1 MKVSATTSAAA
12 AARRGDDCGHHHR
25 HHRHDGAVPRRT
37 DVAQHTCFYFTVF
50 FSNNPPIFHSNRIPP
65 ERLGMRAVVSS
76 TTAREEV
83 RQMASRTSSV
93 SLSAAA
99 DGSASSASPSSPSSP
114 CTGCQQ
120 RYWKTVFG
128 EPEADRAARPGMGHP
143 YANGFYTAWAEAE
156 EDRDGATA
164 LVGDYRSATATVEEV
179 PQQTLQNVA
188 FPTAFGSCGGACML
202 PVRTCGRRTRSA
214 SAVPSPKMAL
224 PAEAASPQASPPK
237 PQPAPPQFPSA
248 ADTEIVRAAD
258 AEKSAQEASSGCA
271 QKRVAET
278 LAISSAATGKALG
291 PFSPT
296 TYTLPIRCT
305 ATLAKDA
312 SPTETVAGA
321 PTIPDHCKPT
331 LPAAKWE
338 DEDKAAVH
346 SAHNEG
352 AAASTIATES
362 RKQLGQGR
370 TRLARLHMGTDA
382 VTNIAE
388 GEAPPTPQQR
398 PTPTAAPAA
407 ALNASSITPAPAAL
421 ESSTAINGAAL
432 RPVAYTSASPRTSIN
447 DTGSAALAASASIRE
462 GPPWNMRVEE
472 VRSAKGELRYYRI
485 ILTASFAALVTT
497 HIGLMHSMQ
506 TRNAAAALVVLCPP
520 CGLHFRF
527 LLHHA
532 DVLRSVLNR
541 TTEFA
546 IRTVQRFFCLLY
558 SPTQKPKGSQQQ
570 VLKGIAALLEA
581 HPEGLETY
589 RAVKTE
595 LTNALCLRFPLP
607 MLAPATSAWAVPVL
621 MRSSL
626 FTVRTRSFIKRA
638 SAKSLGRP
646 GDASSRFAS
655 GPSADDASASV
666 RKRSG
671 AGAPP
676 FGSAC
681 SPPLLLDEILHEAA
695 SFVREYSE
703 GFASA
708 FICGL
713 LSLTEG
719 AVGSAGLRS
728 RRRVS
733 NNASITAG
741 ATAATPAVNGLTSPD
756 VSGVPPLPSCAQNGS
771 SPIAAH
777 ETSPYFAGG
786 GGVAAAGPRG
796 APAWLSPY
804 AAYWSSITDK
814 CGPLHSGE
822 DSLIDFGKPAP
833 ITLEGYDR
841 ASSSSCSVE
850 HLDADAALTAHVS
863 ASKITAKTPV
873 VSPLR
878 IDAAHAASMPSYSP
892 EHHFLCEENGT
903 EAAADPAVHLPSAGD
918 GTTAVPLTSKASP
931 PIVVSEETFFTP
943 GAHAVMALGSVA
955 SSDTVAARSR
965 SEENSPHSSAAPR
978 TAAAPAGAPSAAA
991 AAPRLPPKTAGRST
1005 TPSTA
1010 KEDEYLLYGGRLGRV
1025 VIFTRDAVL
1034 ARQLLVIAAFLWS
1047 GYDCGAATG
1056 RGLAARSGAP
1066 GRAGASGQQRVA
1078 RSAAEDVALRN
1089 QEAQHMYETAV
1100 AAAVSS
1106 AEYANVPVQWVAEE
1120 FSEDCLST
1128 LCSRF
1133 SPENALLVVVPRQ
1146 LQCRRVYLRKYVTG
1160 TTVLVEEHSG
1170 KGARICTTPF
1180 PFRCSISKQ
1189 VVVQPDPTV
1198 TTLLREACSL
1208 HQNSHGTVSF
1218 ADVFQRMV
1226 GWLHWQSAA
1235 AVLSRTAAAVRAASA
1250 ATMANGSSLTRLV
1263 SSDAV
1268 WPSSDVSI
1276 RSASASSGAR
1286 ENNKSSHMTT
1296 PVATSPEMRL
1306 TRSTN
1311 KSASS
1316 PVYHCDSSW
1325 EPESVEEN
1333 LLPGSMGGAG
1343 TWSHSAGASAHVT
1356 GGATATA
1363 KTAALRAGA
1372 MPATSKLLV
1381 SHGLLQPPSAFTSAS
1396 HVVASPVKTASFK
1409 LFQWL
1414 RSSPT
1419 SPWAATT
1426 RSHPILSPAT
1436 LGQMQGADGVVG
1448 GQRSRLLAGDDD
1460 EEDVLT

>member
-1 MKVSATTSAAA
+1 MKGTDTTSAAA
-12 AARRGDDCGHHHR
+12 ATAQGGDCGR

-65 ERLGMRAVVSS
+65 ERLGIRAVVSS

-83 RQMASRTSSV
+83 RQVARPTSSV

-99 DGSASSASPSSPSSP
+99 DGSTSSASPSSPSSP
-114 CTGCQQ
+114 CIGCQQ

-128 EPEADRAARPGMGHP
+128 EPEADRATRPGMVHP
-143 YANGFYTAWAEAE
+143 YANGLYITGAEAE
-156 EDRDGATA
+156 ADRDGAAA

-214 SAVPSPKMAL
+214 SAVLSPKMSL
-224 PAEAASPQASPPK
+224 PAAAVSPQASPRKQQLP
-237 PQPAPPQFPSA
+237 PPQFPSA
-248 ADTEIVRAAD
+248 AATKIVMAAD
-258 AEKSAQEASSGCA
+258 PEMSTQEASGGCA
-271 QKRVAET
+271 QT
-278 LAISSAATGKALG
+278 LAISTAVTHKALDL
-291 PFSPT
+291 FSST
-296 TYTLPIRCT
+296 AYSLPLRCT
-305 ATLAKDA
+305 AAPATDA
-312 SPTETVAGA
+312 SPTETVAEA
-321 PTIPDHCKPT
+321 LTIPDDFKPT
-331 LPAAKWE
+331 LPAIKCE
-338 DEDKAAVH
+338 DEGNVAVD
-346 SAHNEG
+346 SGHNQG
-352 AAASTIATES
+352 TADSTIAAES
-362 RKQLGQGR
+362 RKQLGQRR
-370 TRLARLHMGTDA
+370 TRLPRWHIDTDA
-382 VTNIAE
+382 TVNIAR
-388 GEAPPTPQQR
+388 GEAPPPPQQR
-398 PTPTAAPAA
+398 STPTAAPAA
-407 ALNASSITPAPAAL
+407 APSASPTTPAPATLGTSTPIDSIAL
-421 ESSTAINGAAL
+421 H
-432 RPVAYTSASPRTSIN
+432 PVAYTSAGLRTNIN
-447 DTGSAALAASASIRE
+447 DTGSAALAASAPIRE

-506 TRNAAAALVVLCPP
+506 TRNAATALVVLCPP

-589 RAVKTE
+589 RAVKME

-607 MLAPATSAWAVPVL
+607 MLAPTTSAWVVPVL

-626 FTVRTRSFIKRA
+626 LNVRTRSCTKRV
-638 SAKSLGRP
+638 SAKSLGWP
-646 GDASSRFAS
+646 SDASSRLAS
-655 GPSADDASASV
+655 GRSADDASASV
-666 RKRSG
+666 GKRISVS
-671 AGAPP
+671 AQPS
-676 FGSAC
+676 GSAC
-681 SPPLLLDEILHEAA
+681 SSPVLLDDILHEAA

-703 GFASA
+703 DFASA

-733 NNASITAG
+733 NNASIPAG
-741 ATAATPAVNGLTSPD
+741 ATATASVVNSLTSPD
-756 VSGVPPLPSCAQNGS
+756 VSGVPPLPSCAQNDS

-777 ETSPYFAGG
+777 EPSLYFSGSSYT
-786 GGVAAAGPRG
+786 AAAGSRG

-804 AAYWSSITDK
+804 AAYWNSIADK
-814 CGPLHSGE
+814 CGPLYSG
-822 DSLIDFGKPAP
+822 DDGLIDFGKPAP
-833 ITLEGYDR
+833 ITVEGYDR
-841 ASSSSCSVE
+841 ASSSSCSVQ
-850 HLDADAALTAHVS
+850 HVDANAALMAHIS
-863 ASKITAKTPV
+863 AASKITAETPV

-878 IDAAHAASMPSYSP
+878 IDAACAAAMSSYSP
-892 EHHFLCEENGT
+892 KLHCLSEENGT
-903 EAAADPAVHLPSAGD
+903 ETAANPVAHLPPAGG
-918 GTTAVPLTSKASP
+918 GTTAVPPTSKASSLLM
-931 PIVVSEETFFTP
+931 VSDEAFFTP
-943 GAHAVMALGSVA
+943 GAHTVMALGSVA
-955 SSDTVAARSR
+955 SSDTVATRSR
-965 SEENSPHSSAAPR
+965 SEENSPHSSVAPR
-978 TAAAPAGAPSAAA
+978 TAAAPDAAPPAAA
-991 AAPRLPPKTAGRST
+991 ATPRLPPKTAGSST

-1010 KEDEYLLYGGRLGRV
+1010 KEDEYLLHGGRLSRV

-1034 ARQLLVIAAFLWS
+1034 ARQLLVIAAFLWR
-1047 GYDCGAATG
+1047 GYGCGAATG
-1056 RGLAARSGAP
+1056 GCLAARSGAP

-1100 AAAVSS
+1100 AAAVAS

-1120 FSEDCLST
+1120 FSEACLST

-1133 SPENALLVVVPRQ
+1133 SSENALLVVVPRQ
-1146 LQCRRVYLRKYVTG
+1146 LQCRRMYLRKYVTG

-1208 HQNSHGTVSF
+1208 HQCSHGTVRF

-1226 GWLHWQSAA
+1226 EWLHWQSAA
-1235 AVLSRTAAAVRAASA
+1235 AVLSGTAAAVRAASA
-1250 ATMANGSSLTRLV
+1250 TNTANGSSLTRLF
-1263 SSDAV
+1263 SFDAV

-1276 RSASASSGAR
+1276 CSASASSGAR
-1286 ENNKSSHMTT
+1286 ENNKSSYITT
-1296 PVATSPEMRL
+1296 PVATSPDMRL

-1316 PVYHCDSSW
+1316 PMYHCDFSW
-1325 EPESVEEN
+1325 EPESAEEN

-1343 TWSHSAGASAHVT
+1343 VLSCSASASASAT

-1363 KTAALRAGA
+1363 KAAALRAGA

-1381 SHGLLQPPSAFTSAS
+1381 SHGLVQPPSAFTSAS
-1396 HVVASPVKTASFK
+1396 HVVASPVKRASFR

-1414 RSSPT
+1414 RLSPT
-1419 SPWAATT
+1419 SSWATAT
-1426 RSHPILSPAT
+1426 RSHPVLSPAT
-1436 LGQMQGADGVVG
+1436 LGRMQSVHGVVG

-1460 EEDVLT
+1460 EEGVLT

>member
-1 MKVSATTSAAA
+1 MKDSATTSAAA
-12 AARRGDDCGHHHR
+12 AAPRGGDCGR
-25 HHRHDGAVPRRT
+25 HHRHDCVVPRRT

-65 ERLGMRAVVSS
+65 ERLGMRTVVPS

-83 RQMASRTSSV
+83 RQMASRVSSV

-128 EPEADRAARPGMGHP
+128 EPETDGAARPGMGHP
-143 YANGFYTAWAEAE
+143 YANGFYAAWAEAE

-202 PVRTCGRRTRSA
+202 PVRTCGRRTPSA
-214 SAVPSPKMAL
+214 SAVPSPKMPL
-224 PAEAASPQASPPK
+224 PAEAASPQASPSK
-237 PQPAPPQFPSA
+237 PQPPPPQFPSA
-248 ADTEIVRAAD
+248 ADTAIVRAAD
-258 AEKSAQEASSGCA
+258 AEKSTQEATSECA

-278 LAISSAATGKALG
+278 LAISSAATNNAPG
-291 PFSPT
+291 PFSST
-296 TYTLPIRCT
+296 TCTLPLRCT
-305 ATLAKDA
+305 ATPAKDA
-312 SPTETVAGA
+312 SPTKTVAGA

-331 LPAAKWE
+331 LPAVKWE
-338 DEDKAAVH
+338 DEDNAAVH

-352 AAASTIATES
+352 TATSTIATES
-362 RKQLGQGR
+362 RGQLGQGS
-370 TRLARLHMGTDA
+370 TQLPRLHVGTD
-382 VTNIAE
+382 TMTSTAE
-388 GEAPPTPQQR
+388 GETLPPPQQR

-407 ALNASSITPAPAAL
+407 ALNAVPITSAPAGLRTSTAVNCVASHLVAHTSAGPRSSID
-421 ESSTAINGAAL
+421 E
-432 RPVAYTSASPRTSIN
+432 
-447 DTGSAALAASASIRE
+447 TGSAALAASAPIRE

-506 TRNAAAALVVLCPP
+506 TRNAATALVVLCPP

-532 DVLRSVLNR
+532 DILRSVLNR

-607 MLAPATSAWAVPVL
+607 MLALATSAWAVPVL

-626 FTVRTRSFIKRA
+626 FSMRTQSCIKRV
-638 SAKSLGRP
+638 SAKSLGGP
-646 GDASSRFAS
+646 GDASSKLAS
-655 GPSADDASASV
+655 GLSADDASASV
-666 RKRSG
+666 GKRLG
-671 AGAPP
+671 TGAPP
-676 FGSAC
+676 CGPAC
-681 SPPLLLDEILHEAA
+681 STPLLLDEILHEAA

-713 LSLTEG
+713 LSLTES

-728 RRRVS
+728 QRRVS
-733 NNASITAG
+733 NNGSITAG
-741 ATAATPAVNGLTSPD
+741 VTAAAPAVNGLTSPD
-756 VSGVPPLPSCAQNGS
+756 VSGVPPSPSCTQNGS
-771 SPIAAH
+771 SPIATH
-777 ETSPYFAGG
+777 EASPYFSGG
-786 GGVAAAGPRG
+786 GGAAAAGSRG

-804 AAYWSSITDK
+804 AAYWSSITGQ
-814 CGPLHSGE
+814 CSPLQSGE

-863 ASKITAKTPV
+863 TSKITAKTPV

-878 IDAAHAASMPSYSP
+878 MDAACAAAMPSYSP
-892 EHHFLCEENGT
+892 KHHFLCEENGT
-903 EAAADPAVHLPSAGD
+903 EAAVDPAMHLPPAGD
-918 GTTAVPLTSKASP
+918 RTTAVPPTSKASP
-931 PIVVSEETFFTP
+931 PLVVSEETFFTP
-943 GAHAVMALGSVA
+943 GARRVMVLGSVA
-955 SSDTVAARSR
+955 SSDTVAARSC
-965 SEENSPHSSAAPR
+965 SAENSPHSSAAPR

-991 AAPRLPPKTAGRST
+991 AAPHLPPKTAGSST

-1010 KEDEYLLYGGRLGRV
+1010 KEDEYLLHLDRLGRV

-1034 ARQLLVIAAFLWS
+1034 ARQLLIIAAFLWN
-1047 GYDCGAATG
+1047 GYGCGAAIG
-1056 RGLAARSGAP
+1056 GGLAARSGAP

-1120 FSEDCLST
+1120 FSESCLST

-1198 TTLLREACSL
+1198 ATLLREACSL
-1208 HQNSHGTVSF
+1208 HQSSLGSVSF
-1218 ADVFQRMV
+1218 ADVFQRMI

-1235 AVLSRTAAAVRAASA
+1235 ALSRTAAAVRAASA
-1250 ATMANGSSLTRLV
+1250 ATTANGSSLTRFV

-1276 RSASASSGAR
+1276 GSASASSGAR
-1286 ENNKSSHMTT
+1286 ENNKSSHITT
-1296 PVATSPEMRL
+1296 PVTTSPETRL

-1316 PVYHCDSSW
+1316 TVYHCDSLW

-1333 LLPGSMGGAG
+1333 LLPGSMGGVGA
-1343 TWSHSAGASAHVT
+1343 WSHSAGASVPAT

-1363 KTAALRAGA
+1363 KTAALRAGP

-1381 SHGLLQPPSAFTSAS
+1381 SHGLLQPPAAFTSAS
-1396 HVVASPVKTASFK
+1396 HVVASPVRTASFK

-1426 RSHPILSPAT
+1426 HSHPVLSPAA
-1436 LGQMQGADGVVG
+1436 LGHMQGADGVVG
-1448 GQRSRLLAGDDD
+1448 GQRSRLLAGADG
-1460 EEDVLT
+1460 EEDVFT